1 MNKLLFCT
9 LLFGFSSAS
18 FAIGDRGL
26 AKLISEDT
34 GIDEEQIFIVLK
46 SFKSVVSTQLKDGR
60 TIRMQGFGMFELES
74 TPARPGNPNTGE
86 MRPIHAK
93 NYLRFKPSKAGNQS
107 VN

>member
-1 MNKLLFCT
+1 MRKLLSFILLLSFC
-9 LLFGFSSAS
+9 SAS

-34 GIDEEQIFIVLK
+34 GIDEEQVFIVLK
-46 SFKSVVSTQLKDGR
+46 SFKHQVSTQLKDGR
-60 TIRMQGFGMFELES
+60 TIRMQGFGKFELES

-86 MRPIHAK
+86 MRPIPAK
-93 NYLRFKPSKAGNQS
+93 NYLRFRPSKAGNQS